1 MELIFDNMIPVKF
14 YPHSVVLKRIIEC
27 EGNVKYNWCKNYL
40 IKTFNNADMEAHM
53 EAHQDNNVVFEVEVV
68 SGNFPLATLY
78 IGFHDYKMSV
88 GFDIHKI
95 N

>member
-1 MELIFDNMIPVKF
+1 MELIFDNIIPVRF
-14 YPHSVVLKRIIEC
+14 YPYSHIVLKRIIEC
-27 EGNVKYNWCKNYL
+27 ENTVKYNWYRDYL
-40 IKTFNNADMEAHM
+40 IELFNNADIETHK
-53 EAHQDNNVVFEVEVV
+53 DNKVVFEVEVV